1 MRVAALVVCPLLLVA
16 AIEGGL
22 WIFGYGSSTVLFRKT
37 PGGESY
43 TLNEKFLIQ
52 FYSGSAATGKIVP
65 CLIPVNKVSGTTR
78 IFVMGESAAQGTPEP
93 ALGFPRIL
101 EHMLRTQ
108 FPSHRFEVVNAA
120 MRGVN
125 SHILAPAARQCAA
138 LSPDVFVFYVGN
150 NEVVGLHAPGPDCG
164 PVDRY
169 RTLMEVSRRLKSLR
183 VGQWLVGIH
192 QAAKAGSTPKQD
204 MEFFRRYRI
213 GLDDPR
219 RMAVYRNFSDNL
231 QDMCRSASRAG
242 ARIVLSTV
250 AVNWSNCP
258 PLGSLHRP
266 DLAGPQ
272 AAEWETLYA
281 KAVRAE
287 ADGQNEAAV
296 KQYRA
301 AAKVDDRYAELHFR
315 LGRCLCATG
324 RFEEARLHY
333 SLACDLDALPFR
345 ADSKVNQII
354 REVAAGWR
362 EGPLVMVDS
371 QRILADSQ
379 PDDHGIPGQA
389 LFRDHVH
396 LTFTGDYLLARA
408 LLPSVAAAAG
418 LGTDALGEPPSR
430 AQCAAA
436 LGCTAWTELQMDSGN
451 AISSNQPPFLDQ
463 LDHSQTQAR
472 IDQSIAS
479 RTQQMTK
486 AQVQEAAATLT
497 SAIARDPNDWHLHH
511 LYGLYAQDQ
520 EDFKTAAGQ
529 FAFEVGLF
537 PDHLTSRLNYAL
549 ALAQA
554 GESEAASVQFKAAL
568 RIDPGNATARKG
580 IAWMQSQTGLP
591 RR

>member
-1 MRVAALVVCPLLLVA
+1 MRIAALVVCPLLLVA

-22 WIFGYGSSTVLFRKT
+22 WIFGYGSSTVLFKKT
-37 PGGESY
+37 LGGESY

-52 FYSGSAATGKIVP
+52 FYSGPAATGKIVP
-65 CLIPVNKVSGTTR
+65 CLIPVNKTSGTTR

-93 ALGFPRIL
+93 ALGFARIL

-108 FPSHRFEVVNAA
+108 FPSRRFEVVNAA

-150 NEVVGLHAPGPDCG
+150 NEVVGLHAPGPDSG
-164 PVDRY
+164 LVDRY
-169 RTLMEVSRRLKSLR
+169 RSLMEASRWLRSLR
-183 VGQWLVGIH
+183 VGQWLVGLH
-192 QAAKAGSTPKQD
+192 QAAKASSAPKQD

-213 GLDDPR
+213 SLDDPR
-219 RMAVYRNFSDNL
+219 RTAVYRNFSDNL
-231 QDMCRSASRAG
+231 QDMCRSASRSG

-250 AVNWSNCP
+250 AVNWRDCP

-266 DLAGPQ
+266 DLTGPQ

-281 KAVRAE
+281 KAIRAE
-287 ADGQNEAAV
+287 ANGQNEAAIE
-296 KQYRA
+296 QYLA
-301 AAKVDDRYAELHFR
+301 AAGVDDRFAELHFR
-315 LGRCLCATG
+315 LGRCLYAMD
-324 RFEEARLHY
+324 RFDEARLHY

-345 ADSKVNQII
+345 ADSKVNQVI

-362 EGPLVMVDS
+362 DGPLVLVDS
-371 QRILADSQ
+371 ERILADSQ

-396 LTFTGDYLLARA
+396 LTFAGDYLLACA
-408 LLPSVAAAAG
+408 LLPTVAAAAG
-418 LGTDALGEPPSR
+418 LGTDALGEPPSQ

-436 LGCTAWTELQMDSGN
+436 LGCTAWTELQMDSGI

-463 LDHSQTQAR
+463 LDHSRTQAR
-472 IDQSIAS
+472 MDQSIAG
-479 RTQQMTK
+479 RTRQMTK
-486 AQVQEAAATLT
+486 AQIQEAASALT
-497 SAIARDPNDWHLHH
+497 SAIARNPDDWHLHH

-520 EDFKTAAGQ
+520 EDFKTAADQ

-537 PDHLTSRLNYAL
+537 PDHLTSRLNYAM

-554 GESEAASVQFKAAL
+554 GESEAASVQFKEAL
-568 RIDPGNATARKG
+568 RIDPGNAAARSG
-580 IAWMQSQTGLP
+580 IAWLQSHTGLP